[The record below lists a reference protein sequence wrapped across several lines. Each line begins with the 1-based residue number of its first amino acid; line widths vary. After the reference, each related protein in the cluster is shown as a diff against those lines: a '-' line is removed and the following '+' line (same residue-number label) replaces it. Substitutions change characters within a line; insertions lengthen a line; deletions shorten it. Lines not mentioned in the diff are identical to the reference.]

1 MSRRGTAPAA
11 VLAIALGAGLATGGC
26 GAPRLARAPS
36 LATDLGGH
44 WILDPAASDDA
55 AATIA
60 AALPKHAPTAARDAG
75 RDPETGGTGD
85 GANGGRRGGNGRG
98 GGRGGSTSGSSKT
111 ASAAAPSAAAPPLSR
126 RGAGELLRAFALP
139 AVRLDI
145 AAEPGR
151 IALGTGERQ
160 RRFEPGAEDPVAV
173 SDRFGSRNVTAGWSA
188 AEFLVVSADGSR
200 LNVVE
205 HYRRGSGDTL
215 ESLVEVSAA
224 GLKKVR
230 VHAVYRRASAV
241 EAAAPASDGPPAP
254 APR

>member
-60 AALPKHAPTAARDAG
+60 AALPKHAPTAARDPG
-75 RDPETGGTGD
+75 QDTQVGGTGD
-85 GANGGRRGGNGRG
+85 GANRGRRGGDGSERG
-98 GGRGGSTSGSSKT
+98 GGRSGSSKT
-111 ASAAAPSAAAPPLSR
+111 ASAARASAAAPPLSR

-241 EAAAPASDGPPAP
+241 EAAAPARDGPPAP